1 LQKSPQNNRI
11 DGIGLEFDD
20 EKGFVRGLD
29 PRARLLVSFVFT
41 LAIATAQTLPLSTL
55 GAGMGLLFC
64 FVSGL
69 GIRVWLKRGLVVNT
83 FVGFL
88 WLTLPWRI
96 VPTQTGFDFVFT
108 QAGID
113 LALLITFKVNAI
125 FMVTMSLLATCQA
138 HELGHGLARLG
149 VPVKLVALFMLF
161 FRYVHVIQEE
171 YLRLSQAMR
180 IRCFKP
186 GTNLH
191 TYSSYASLLGM
202 LLVRGFDRGTR
213 VYQAMLCRGWQGDF
227 KCLDYLAWQRRD
239 TFFVSISLAVL
250 LILRVLDWSFR
261 PWS

>member
-1 LQKSPQNNRI
+1 
-11 DGIGLEFDD
+11 
-20 EKGFVRGLD
+20 
-29 PRARLLVSFVFT
+29 
-41 LAIATAQTLPLSTL
+41 
-55 GAGMGLLFC
+55 
-64 FVSGL
+64 
-69 GIRVWLKRGLVVNT
+69 
-83 FVGFL
+83 
-88 WLTLPWRI
+88 